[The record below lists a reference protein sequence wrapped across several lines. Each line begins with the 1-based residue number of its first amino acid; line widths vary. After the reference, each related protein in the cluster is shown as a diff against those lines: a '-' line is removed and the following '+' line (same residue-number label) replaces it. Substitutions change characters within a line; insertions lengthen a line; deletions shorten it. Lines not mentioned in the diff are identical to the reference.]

1 MSCHACQLLRL
12 WPRDSKVTAGRVW
25 DQRHSRHSATEATE
39 VMRGLDCK
47 LVRLL
52 QVGCIGFCMGGALS
66 FLAAMQAPIDAAVAF
81 YGRPEGGDVSGST
94 LPPAA
99 SRPCH

>member
-1 MSCHACQLLRL
+1 MADFIGRLL
-12 WPRDSKVTAGRVW
+12 G
-25 DQRHSRHSATEATE
+25 
-39 VMRGLDCK
+39 
-47 LVRLL
+47 LL

-94 LPPAA
+94 LLHAA
-99 SRPCH
+99 LPSFHSLQPESLS